1 MMRGLEHLNY
11 GLFSLEMSQ
20 ERPHCSPLAPK
31 GGLQKRWRGRHFNKE
46 CSDKTRDIGFN
57 LEDGRLRLDIR
68 KILYSEGGEALAQ
81 VAQRSCGCPIIPG
94 GVQGQAGW
102 GTG

>member
-31 GGLQKRWRGRHFNKE
+31 GGLQE
-46 CSDKTRDIGFN
+46 
-57 LEDGRLRLDIR
+57 
-68 KILYSEGGEALAQ
+68 
-81 VAQRSCGCPIIPG
+81 
-94 GVQGQAGW
+94 GW
-102 GTG
+102 GGDGEDTLTRSEVIRQGI